1 MYNSYAFQG
10 PALIFV
16 ILLIIG
22 AIVLNVLYLLNLQN
36 TMKQVG
42 EPRRQVPPA
51 NVWLMFIPLFNIIY
65 PFILYPKI
73 CDSVKAE
80 YVHRGLPM
88 QGDFARSIGV
98 TMPILTLVGIVPV
111 IGPLASLA
119 GFVLF
124 IIFWSK
130 TAGFKN
136 YLIRNQGSPGAADIG
151 SSSDLLDN

>member
-1 MYNSYAFQG
+1 MYSSYSFEG
-10 PALIFV
+10 PALV
-16 ILLIIG
+16 ILILFVLA
-22 AIVLNVLYLLNLQN
+22 AIALNVLYLLTLQN

-80 YVHRGLPM
+80 YNYRGLPQ

-98 TMPILTLVGIVPV
+98 TMPILSLVGIVPV
-111 IGPLASLA
+111 IGPLASIA
-119 GFVLF
+119 GLVLF
-124 IIFWSK
+124 IIFWTK
-130 TAGFKN
+130 MAGFKN
-136 YLIRNQGSPGAADIG
+136 YLIANPGTNGSADIG